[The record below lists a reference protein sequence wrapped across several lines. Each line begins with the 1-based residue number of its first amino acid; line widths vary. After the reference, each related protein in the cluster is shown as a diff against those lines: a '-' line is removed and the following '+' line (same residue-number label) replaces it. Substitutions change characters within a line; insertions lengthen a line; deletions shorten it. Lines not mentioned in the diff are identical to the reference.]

1 MQIHNKDIL
10 EKNIDEVTFVVLDL
24 ETTGLKAK
32 FKDRIIEVGAVKL
45 LNGKVIDKI
54 NSFINPLRP
63 LARGAYE
70 INKIDYH
77 VLRNAPLFRHF
88 SKTLLNFI
96 RDSVIVAYNAPFDI
110 TFLEKEFNL
119 VDTEI
124 RFYLGKEPIISNF
137 LLTEV
142 QNSEEQLLFHDTNI
156 DSIYVVDV
164 LNLIRTLIPRLTA
177 YRQSFIADLLEVNK
191 KPTHRALEDV
201 FTTMEIFNFIVNIL
215 KNFGFNQLK
224 YLVDSNIYEKLSKVK
239 IEQVNSAIE
248 ERKEIKIEYLDI
260 QSKNIKQYEIL
271 PENIN
276 QEKSILEAK
285 EKYVSMQFDLDKI
298 LKIEKQ

>member
-1 MQIHNKDIL
+1 ML
-10 EKNIDEVTFVVLDL
+10 EKNIDEVSFVVLDL

-63 LARGAYE
+63 LAPGAYE
-70 INKIDYH
+70 INKIDH
-77 VLRNAPLFRHF
+77 TVLRDAPLFRHF

-96 RDSVIVAYNAPFDI
+96 QDSVVVAYNAPFDI

-124 RFYLGKEPIISNF
+124 KFCLEMNV
-137 LLTEV
+137 LLTKV
-142 QNSEEQLLFHDTNI
+142 LNSEEQLLFHDTNI

-164 LNLIRTLIPRLTA
+164 LNLIRTLIPRLPA
-177 YRQSFIADLLEVNK
+177 YRQSFIADLLEINK